1 MEYWSRFAKT
11 LVDAETISYNTPIV
25 IVTVCGWHVA
35 SRIV

>member
-1 MEYWSRFAKT
+1 MEYWSRFAET
-11 LVDAETISYNTPIV
+11 LVDAETISYNTSIV